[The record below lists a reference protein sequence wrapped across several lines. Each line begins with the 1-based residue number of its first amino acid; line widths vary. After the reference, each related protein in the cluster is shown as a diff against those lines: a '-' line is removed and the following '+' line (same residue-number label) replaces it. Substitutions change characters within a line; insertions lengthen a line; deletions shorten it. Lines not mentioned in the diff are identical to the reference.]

1 MGAGC
6 PCALWLSLWTC
17 QGGAVERVVAT
28 SARPGGRLAAH
39 HGPAGCKQEGRNCGA
54 GCFRN
59 GSSCRRRRHHAE
71 KNLRRNSGRLAPGG
85 RAVIAATSRSN
96 RPGRLGAGS
105 QPAAKRAGRSPPWAT
120 AVGERRVA
128 AGLVV
133 VGQWRWNA
141 QSRPVVLPHG
151 AAAASAPPRGGGATH
166 ADELRP
172 REGADRDP
180 SPTADRLSGGG
191 AEPPGRWGSSAAR
204 TCGS

>member
-6 PCALWLSLWTC
+6 PCACGSRYGLVKVLSSGWSLPPPAPADAWPHITARP
-17 QGGAVERVVAT
+17 GASRKDGIAERVVFGMDRMAAAGGT
-28 SARPGGRLAAH
+28 MPKRTRGGIPSGLRPA
-39 HGPAGCKQEGRNCGA
+39 Q
-54 GCFRN
+54 
-59 GSSCRRRRHHAE
+59 
-71 KNLRRNSGRLAPGG
+71 

-180 SPTADRLSGGG
+180 SPTADRLTRAGD
-191 AEPPGRWGSSAAR
+191 AARGRWGSSAAP
-204 TCGS
+204 CGGA